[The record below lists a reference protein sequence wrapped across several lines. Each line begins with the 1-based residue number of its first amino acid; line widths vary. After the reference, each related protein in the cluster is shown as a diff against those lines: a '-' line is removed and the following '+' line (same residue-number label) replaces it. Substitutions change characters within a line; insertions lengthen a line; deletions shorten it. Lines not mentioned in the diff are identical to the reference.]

1 MSGGKFNF
9 QDGHYPSQ
17 MLPQTD
23 NILFVADLPEDCG
36 EEDLGNFFKNYNF
49 VVSRII
55 HNALRTHAFA
65 NFQTKEDAEKA
76 RRELNGVKIT
86 PKYSQTKIAR
96 PVRICKY
103 ENRSYLTEIDP
114 RCNLLV
120 KNLSKEVSAHMLFKT
135 FLKYGDIRSSKLII
149 DYLGNSKG
157 FGFVSFYKVEDA
169 IKATEELNGKEIG
182 GKNIK
187 VNFLEKG
194 RKKEVKKNNIYVK
207 HFPKKDFDH
216 KNLEELFSK
225 FGEIKS
231 AVVLKDDKGES
242 KGFGF
247 VCFAN
252 PEDAQKA
259 LDEMNDKKI
268 FDDINETLY
277 VSFALKKGERKE
289 QLLKKRIEMYKQS
302 RKMTIYAKI
311 KDENAIKNE
320 EEFTE
325 QIKHYLK
332 ELISEDFK
340 PRRIKVRFES
350 KNAFITMNSKKEAE
364 DFYKKFQAYSKD
376 VSTILYFNLYVARV
390 DRVSASSYFRKYN
403 QFSETASL
411 ASKNSKYVSYNNFDD
426 SSASGSN
433 VHNRSK
439 NYYNNQEQKKYKNY
453 NNFDDNIDKRQC
465 LMKLDKT
472 EITDTED
479 AGEIIYE
486 IVEKMYGDEAG
497 RITGM
502 LIELSIDRLNNML
515 INDQSELKRQIDK
528 AHALLKEANQQQ

>member
-1 MSGGKFNF
+1 
-9 QDGHYPSQ
+9 
-17 MLPQTD
+17 
-23 NILFVADLPEDCG
+23 
-36 EEDLGNFFKNYNF
+36 
-49 VVSRII
+49 
-55 HNALRTHAFA
+55 
-65 NFQTKEDAEKA
+65 
-76 RRELNGVKIT
+76 
-86 PKYSQTKIAR
+86 
-96 PVRICKY
+96 
-103 ENRSYLTEIDP
+103 
-114 RCNLLV
+114 
-120 KNLSKEVSAHMLFKT
+120 
-135 FLKYGDIRSSKLII
+135 
-149 DYLGNSKG
+149 
-157 FGFVSFYKVEDA
+157 
-169 IKATEELNGKEIG
+169 
-182 GKNIK
+182 
-187 VNFLEKG
+187 
-194 RKKEVKKNNIYVK
+194 
-207 HFPKKDFDH
+207 
-216 KNLEELFSK
+216 
-225 FGEIKS
+225 
-231 AVVLKDDKGES
+231 
-242 KGFGF
+242 
-247 VCFAN
+247 
-252 PEDAQKA
+252 
-259 LDEMNDKKI
+259 
-268 FDDINETLY
+268 
-277 VSFALKKGERKE
+277 
-289 QLLKKRIEMYKQS
+289 
-302 RKMTIYAKI
+302 MTIYAKI

-439 NYYNNQEQKKYKNY
+439 NYYNIQEQKKYKNY
-453 NNFDDNIDKRQC
+453 NNFDDDIDKRQC

-528 AHALLKEANQQQ
+528 AHALLKEANQKQ